1 MVQQAEAVDALEKE
15 LEERVVRLVNQEE
28 VIHIGNQ

>member
-1 MVQQAEAVDALEKE
+1 MVQQAEVVEPLEKE